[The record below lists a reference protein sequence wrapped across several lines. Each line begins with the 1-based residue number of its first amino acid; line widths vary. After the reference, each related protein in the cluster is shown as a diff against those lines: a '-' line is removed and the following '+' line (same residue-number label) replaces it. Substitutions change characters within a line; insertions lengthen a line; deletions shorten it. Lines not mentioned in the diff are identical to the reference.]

1 MDQGKTALVV
11 GATGL
16 VGSHLLSL
24 LVEDE
29 FYSKVKVL
37 ARHRPEI
44 NHPKVEVI
52 INDFQDLQS
61 SSHHLR
67 ADDIYCCLGTTRKKA
82 GSKEAFYKVDFH
94 YPLEIAKITQQQGAT
109 HFFLVSAMGADVK
122 SNIFYNRVK
131 GEIEVAISTIPFQSI
146 NVFRPSLLLGHRK
159 ERRMGES
166 IAKWFSLLFA
176 FMFVGPFKKYKPIHA
191 QTVAQGMLKIA
202 RQELDGFYIFESE
215 QIKRI

>member
-37 ARHRPEI
+37 ARRKPTI
-44 NHPKVEVI
+44 DHPKIEVI

-61 SSHHLR
+61 AAQNLKS
-67 ADDIYCCLGTTRKKA
+67 DDVYCCLGTTRKKA

-94 YPLEIAKITQQQGAT
+94 YPLEIAKIAHQQGAL
-109 HFFLVSAMGADVK
+109 HFFLVSSLGADVNSK
-122 SNIFYNRVK
+122 MFYSRVK
-131 GEIEVAISTIPFQSI
+131 GEIEVAVSSIPFQSI
-146 NVFRPSLLLGHRK
+146 NVFRPSLLVGDRK
-159 ERRMGES
+159 ERRFGES
-166 IAKWFSLLFA
+166 MAKWISYLLIFI
-176 FMFVGPFKKYKPIHA
+176 FVGPLNKYRPIHA
-191 QTVAQGMLKIA
+191 KTVAQGMLKIA
-202 RQELDGFYIFESE
+202 KQELSGFYIFESE

>member
-37 ARHRPEI
+37 ARRRPEI

-61 SSHHLR
+61 SAHHLR

-94 YPLEIAKITQQQGAT
+94 YPLEIAKIAQQQGAT
-109 HFFLVSAMGADVK
+109 HFFLVSALGADVK

-131 GEIEVAISTIPFQSI
+131 GETEVAISTIPFQSI

-159 ERRMGES
+159 ERRIGES

-202 RQELDGFYIFESE
+202 KQELDGFYIFESE

>member
-37 ARHRPEI
+37 ARRKPTI
-44 NHPKVEVI
+44 DHPKIEVI

-61 SSHHLR
+61 AAQNLKS
-67 ADDIYCCLGTTRKKA
+67 DDVYCCLGTTRKKA

-94 YPLEIAKITQQQGAT
+94 YPLEIAKIAHQQGAL
-109 HFFLVSAMGADVK
+109 HFFLVSSLGADVNSK
-122 SNIFYNRVK
+122 MFYSRVK
-131 GEIEVAISTIPFQSI
+131 GEIEVAVSSIPFQSI
-146 NVFRPSLLLGHRK
+146 NVFRPSLLVGDRK
-159 ERRMGES
+159 ERRFGES
-166 IAKWFSLLFA
+166 MAKWISCLLIFI
-176 FMFVGPFKKYKPIHA
+176 FVGPLNKYRPIHA
-191 QTVAQGMLKIA
+191 KTVAQGMLKIA
-202 RQELDGFYIFESE
+202 KQELSGFYIFESE

>member
-37 ARHRPEI
+37 ARRRPEI

-61 SSHHLR
+61 SAHHLR

-94 YPLEIAKITQQQGAT
+94 YPLEIAKIAQQQGAT
-109 HFFLVSAMGADVK
+109 HFFLVSALGADVK

-131 GEIEVAISTIPFQSI
+131 GEAEVAISTIPFQSI

-159 ERRMGES
+159 ERRIGES

-202 RQELDGFYIFESE
+202 KQELDGFYIFESE